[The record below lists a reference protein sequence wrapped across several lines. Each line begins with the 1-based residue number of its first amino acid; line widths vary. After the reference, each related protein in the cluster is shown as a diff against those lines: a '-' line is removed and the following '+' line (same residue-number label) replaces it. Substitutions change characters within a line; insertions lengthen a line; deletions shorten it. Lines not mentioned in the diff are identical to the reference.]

1 MASAQRQLNGLKF
14 SVERKCRERED
25 DDHTAM
31 MQNHCF
37 GEKLLQGSEIA
48 VSLRKFL
55 KNITPAFNRM
65 VCSPMHTR
73 SQMIDVDLLTH
84 CQPVSIPV

>member
-1 MASAQRQLNGLKF
+1 MATAQRQLNGLKF
-14 SVERKCRERED
+14 SVERKCRESED

-55 KNITPAFNRM
+55 KTSRR
-65 VCSPMHTR
+65 H
-73 SQMIDVDLLTH
+73 LTEWSVH
-84 CQPVSIPV
+84 QCILDRK